1 MGEVKHYPG
10 TTKSDE
16 LHLGIWEGTKNALQ
30 TGINPFAPSKRHTN
44 PVMNK
49 LATLGSTL
57 QSPAQWEVVDG
68 VKLSQEEHTKLV
80 DIYVALN
87 KSQNLEKWV
96 SSKSFNSLPE
106 AIQLD
111 ELENRLNLNRD
122 IAELRI
128 TTKIDRLRD
137 ASTKN
142 ILDGIRKDTAE
153 RVPKRSSQNLFNIGQ
168 Q

>member
-1 MGEVKHYPG
+1 
-10 TTKSDE
+10 
-16 LHLGIWEGTKNALQ
+16 
-30 TGINPFAPSKRHTN
+30 
-44 PVMNK
+44 
-49 LATLGSTL
+49 
-57 QSPAQWEVVDG
+57 
-68 VKLSQEEHTKLV
+68 
-80 DIYVALN
+80 LN